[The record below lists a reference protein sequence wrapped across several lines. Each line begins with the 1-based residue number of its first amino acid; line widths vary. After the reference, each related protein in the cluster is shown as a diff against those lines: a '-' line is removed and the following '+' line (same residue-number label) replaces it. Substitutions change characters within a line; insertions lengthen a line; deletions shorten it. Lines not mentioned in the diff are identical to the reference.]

1 MLTAG
6 PLAGG
11 GRLVVGDGDD
21 RGRRPV
27 LGGLSLGGDGGALWD
42 GVRVQGEAAGPADG
56 GGRGGVAGGGGG
68 GAALKEIAAMAA
80 AGVRGRA
87 GAQASLPHENRHRP
101 CAASTV
107 CHHTKEHHRPDTTKT
122 AATYRQGGGEEARAV
137 HGGKNCNMR
146 RQREEER
153 ASCGVLFSTAKR

>member
-21 RGRRPV
+21 RGRRPM

-42 GVRVQGEAAGPADG
+42 GVRVQGEAAGPAGG
-56 GGRGGVAGGGGG
+56 GGRGGVAGGGG

-87 GAQASLPHENRHRP
+87 GAHASLPHGSRHQP
-101 CAASTV
+101 CAARTV
-107 CHHTKEHHRPDTTKT
+107 CLHAKEHHQPDTTKT
-122 AATYRQGGGEEARAV
+122 AATYRQGGGGEARAV
-137 HGGKNCNMR
+137 HGGKKCNMR
-146 RQREEER
+146 WQREEER
-153 ASCGVLFSTAKR
+153 ASCGVLFSTAER

>member
-1 MLTAG
+1 M
-6 PLAGG
+6 
-11 GRLVVGDGDD
+11 GDGDD

-27 LGGLSLGGDGGALWD
+27 LGGLSLGGDGGALRD
-42 GVRVQGEAAGPADG
+42 GERVQGEAAGPADG
-56 GGRGGVAGGGGG
+56 GGRGGVAGGVR

-87 GAQASLPHENRHRP
+87 GTQASLPHGNRHRL

-107 CHHTKEHHRPDTTKT
+107 CHHAKEHHQPDTTKT
-122 AATYRQGGGEEARAV
+122 AATYRQGGKEEARAV
-137 HGGKNCNMR
+137 HGGEKCNMR

-153 ASCGVLFSTAKR
+153 ASGGVLFSTAER